1 MIFNEFFENKT
12 PPFIDYLFIEEVK
25 LLGIEMLVKNNL
37 DAGVHDAIAEMAW
50 TMLVHINPKVKMMA
64 SLTLK
69 YLGKKHALKKYD
81 WFALNILAAFREVP
95 DQILPH

>member
-50 TMLVHINPKVKMMA
+50 TMLVHINPKVNIDFTTFIFKKFRFHA
-64 SLTLK
+64 VPFS
-69 YLGKKHALKKYD
+69 GKNDGQFDFEIFSHCSRR
-81 WFALNILAAFREVP
+81 FG
-95 DQILPH
+95 